1 MGWTNSPRREGSIRS
16 LLFLCRCTRGRAECR
31 SEGGSCTIN
40 RRGKSPYSIGKTAC
54 KLDKIHF
61 FEEILSKKEN
71 FICATHYITIYLQGK
86 ETLISGKITLIELNN
101 HLNTSLI

>member
-1 MGWTNSPRREGSIRS
+1 M
-16 LLFLCRCTRGRAECR
+16 
-31 SEGGSCTIN
+31 
-40 RRGKSPYSIGKTAC
+40 
-54 KLDKIHF
+54 HF